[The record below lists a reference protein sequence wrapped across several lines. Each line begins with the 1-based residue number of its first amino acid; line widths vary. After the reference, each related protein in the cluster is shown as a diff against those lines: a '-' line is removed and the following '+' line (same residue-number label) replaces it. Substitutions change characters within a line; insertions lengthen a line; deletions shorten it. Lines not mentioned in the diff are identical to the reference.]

1 MGYSKLQLERK
12 SNGLCILCGKPAV
25 VGILFC
31 ESCCSIHNER
41 SKKIRG
47 YRKANNLC
55 LDCGGEKDRP
65 KFTRC
70 SKCAERQH
78 KSFAKLVA
86 SRHEKGLCR
95 CGNPATIGKVCNDC
109 WFKRESQFNT
119 GSKHMWQA
127 IKQLLEKQEYKCAYS
142 GRHLI
147 PGVNASLDHIVPI
160 AKSGSNDITN
170 LQWVDKQINTRMKF
184 GLSHQEFMSLIHQII
199 SYTDSMGSIPRSPR
213 INSWE

>member
-12 SNGLCILCGKPAV
+12 RHKLCILCGKPAHNRT
-25 VGILFC
+25 LFC
-31 ESCCSIHNER
+31 ETCRSAHNNR
-41 SKKIRG
+41 FRVVAQ

-55 LDCGGEKDRP
+55 HDCGGKIDRP
-65 KFTRC
+65 NFTRC

-160 AKSGSNDITN
+160 AKGGSNDITN

-184 GLSHQEFMSLIHQII
+184 GLSHQEFMSLLHQII
-199 SYTDSMGSIPRSPR
+199 SYINQGMGKIPRSPAL
-213 INSWE
+213 